1 MGAHRYWRFNISSG
15 ALSGAPDTFTAW
27 AEVELAETAGGA
39 NVIGGISGT
48 GSNNFNLG
56 TNPTSMLTDGS
67 TAVGN
72 WWANN
77 NSYPLTLSW
86 DLGSGVTK
94 DINEIRVWSRNDS
107 GFYQGSTT
115 AGTLQYSDDNVNW
128 FNYWDFRSTSWELAA
143 AAKQIYVNPS
153 LWPTTY
159 WDMTFPASSG
169 AVIDNKQLQARVFVG
184 TASVRSSRYLSSAL
198 TYDEFTIGA
207 TLTGSSRV
215 GICSNNF
222 ASTTLLGADNNGLGY
237 DAGGTVKLNNATL
250 STIMTYTT
258 GDRIGRAVDRINQ
271 KVWFRKNNGNWN
283 NDVIGNQN
291 PVGNVGG
298 ISFSTMATYSSLR
311 LAWGGTAVSGGT
323 AAFASA
329 AWTDTAPTGYVSI
342 DTFGAVA
349 LKSLVDRQERAV
361 TPAAA
366 EYLRTLDPA
375 GYKRSQLAAPATQR
389 SYGFG

>member
-1 MGAHRYWRFNISSG
+1 MGAHRYWRFNITAG
-15 ALSGAPDTFTAW
+15 ALSGASDTYQAYS
-27 AEVELAETAGGA
+27 EVELAETAGGV
-39 NVIGGISGT
+39 NVIAGISAT
-48 GSNNFNLG
+48 ANNNFNLG

-67 TAVGN
+67 TAAGN

-77 NSYPLTLSW
+77 NSYPTTLAW

-94 DINEIRVWSRNDS
+94 DINEIRIWCRNDTAIW
-107 GFYQGSTT
+107 QGSTT
-115 AGTLQYSDDNVNW
+115 AATLQYSDDNVNW
-128 FNYWDFRSTSWELAA
+128 FNYWPYFSTSYQLAA
-143 AAKQIYVNPS
+143 AAKQTHVNPS
-153 LWPTTY
+153 LWPSTY
-159 WDMTFPASSG
+159 WDPGFGATSG
-169 AVIDNKQLQARVFVG
+169 AVIDNKELQARVFVG
-184 TASVRSSRYLSSAL
+184 TASVRSTRVLSSAL

-207 TLTGSSRV
+207 TLSGSSRV

-222 ASTTLLGADNNGLGY
+222 VSTTLLGADNNGLGY

-298 ISFSTMATYSSLR
+298 ISFATMATYSSLR

-342 DTFGAVA
+342 DTFGFSA
-349 LKSLVDRQERAV
+349 LQSEADRYERAV
-361 TPAAA
+361 TPATTAV
-366 EYLRTLDPA
+366 LRSLDPA
-375 GYKRSQLAAPATQR
+375 GYKRSTLAAPAVQR